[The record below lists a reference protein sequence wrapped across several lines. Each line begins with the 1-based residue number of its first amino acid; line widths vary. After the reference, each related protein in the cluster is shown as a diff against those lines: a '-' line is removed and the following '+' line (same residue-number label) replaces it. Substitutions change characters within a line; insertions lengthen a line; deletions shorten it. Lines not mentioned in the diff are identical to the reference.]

1 MSHKPYLPSTAIF
14 FAIVAL
20 GLQLNLIA
28 PTQFAGREAPVLGHS
43 DAHNAA
49 YPQRPALTP
58 AKGSVTPALVIANAT
73 YHQPDPE
80 RSASHTR
87 IAPPPLP
94 PTTAI
99 SAGTNVH
106 VVEKGESLPGI
117 AYRYLP
123 ETKYMTGKELE
134 SAIREINP
142 DAKGVWPKPGSSLII
157 PGYEPQPWV
166 EKPRP
171 APKDFEVRAIYLT
184 GAMAGGE
191 HGLSIIRRWR
201 EAGGN
206 AVVFDIKDSDGSLS
220 VPFEHPLAPQSKRVP
235 LRNLAKFTR
244 YVHGL
249 DMHVIAR
256 IAIFR
261 DEHMVTHHPEM
272 AVRSRR
278 NGEPWKENGKLVWTD
293 PSKSEVQDYNIA
305 LARFAAENGA
315 DEVQFDYVRFP
326 AEGDQK
332 DAKFVYETDHP
343 QWRRS
348 EVIGHFLEKAHT
360 KLQPM
365 NVLLSLDV
373 FGVMAWQRPVDLAHT
388 GQDIP
393 EMAKHCD
400 VLSPMIYPSHFFGMD
415 GYALPGDAPE
425 HFITTSM
432 ERFAKVTTGTGVV
445 LRPWLQA
452 FGWKTKTYSPEY
464 IRVQVKAAK
473 EKGGVGFLFWNA
485 RNDYGKPFIAMPE
498 MVAAHGKFFRG
509 DEVGKPRQVAPAGSE
524 ISVKAGN

>member
-1 MSHKPYLPSTAIF
+1 MSHKPYLSLTSVLAGMFLLAVQLQFLAPNDFSGHQVYASSMTQITSPSTSPISPTA
-14 FAIVAL
+14 VAL
-20 GLQLNLIA
+20 
-28 PTQFAGREAPVLGHS
+28 T
-43 DAHNAA
+43 NA
-49 YPQRPALTP
+49 
-58 AKGSVTPALVIANAT
+58 VTPVPAFQPSPSNSSTQRTQPQPANHLSQTIGAPGT
-73 YHQPDPE
+73 TL
-80 RSASHTR
+80 HTV
-87 IAPPPLP
+87 A
-94 PTTAI
+94 
-99 SAGTNVH
+99 
-106 VVEKGESLPGI
+106 KGESLPGI

-123 ETKYMTGKELE
+123 DTKYMTGNELQA
-134 SAIREINP
+134 AIRQLNP
-142 DAKGVWPKPGSSLII
+142 EVKGVWPKPGSTLII

-166 EKPRP
+166 EKPRST
-171 APKDFEVRAIYLT
+171 PKDFEARAIYLT

-201 EAGGN
+201 DAGGN

-220 VPFEHPLAPQSKRVP
+220 VSFEHALAPQSKRVP

-244 YVHGL
+244 YVHNL

-293 PSKSEVQDYNIA
+293 PSKPEVQDYNIA
-305 LARFAAENGA
+305 LAKFAAENGA

-332 DAKFVYETDHP
+332 DAKFVYEAEHP
-343 QWRRS
+343 QWKRS
-348 EVIGHFLEKAHT
+348 EVIVHFLEKAHA

-373 FGVMAWQRPVDLAHT
+373 FGVMAWQRAVDLAHT
-388 GQDIP
+388 GQDVP
-393 EMAKHCD
+393 EMAKNCD

-425 HFITTSM
+425 HFIATSM
-432 ERFAKVTTGTGVV
+432 ERFAKVTAGTGVV

-452 FGWKTKTYSPEY
+452 FAWKTKTYSPEY

-473 EKGGVGFLFWNA
+473 EKGGIGFLFWNA
-485 RNDYGKPFIAMPE
+485 RNDYGKPFMAMPE

-509 DEVGKPRQVAPAGSE
+509 DEVGKPRPPVPTTPEVS
-524 ISVKAGN
+524 SKAGN